1 MRRIRTRSATVVAGT
16 AAAALA
22 AGVGIGWAATTALID
37 TESVR
42 LRVLQSDFPAGFDS
56 GWHTHPGLVV
66 VQVTAG
72 RLKAYGSDC
81 KVVVLQ
87 PGDSYVEVPLSAVRA
102 VADPGSKWTTTQ
114 ILRAGDPVSTTVA
127 SPCGSMNTAS

>member
-1 MRRIRTRSATVVAGT
+1 MRTVWTRSATVVAGT
-16 AAAALA
+16 AATALA
-22 AGVGIGWAATTALID
+22 AGVGIGWAATTAVID

-66 VQVTAG
+66 VQVQAG

-81 KVVVLQ
+81 KPVVLQ
-87 PGDSYVEVPLSAVRA
+87 PGDSYVEVPLSPVRA
-102 VADPGSKWTTTQ
+102 IADPGSKWTTTQ
-114 ILRAGDPVSTTVA
+114 VLRAGDAASSPVA
-127 SPCGSMNTAS
+127 SPCG